1 MRRRKCTVDG
11 EGLPELGRDDVAETV
26 TVDWVVCASI
36 GTPNTTL
43 EQNVQCTIGATNELV
58 DMQRAS
64 NSNAVA
70 YHSLEILLLHE
81 TLNSLRTG
89 QGLGFCLRSV
99 DAITS
104 NPLSPMLLSTS

>member
-1 MRRRKCTVDG
+1 MERRECTVDG
-11 EGLPELGRDDVAETV
+11 EGLPELGRDDITETV
-26 TVDWVVCASI
+26 SVDWVVCASI

-70 YHSLEILLLHE
+70 YPSLEILLLHE